1 MGTRTEHRAGNAAP
15 GSSFTAGTEAVN
27 ATYRSRLGADD
38 LSREVYC
45 ILGMPVDAVEMPS
58 VVHRIEAAATGKMPF
73 FISTPNLNFLV
84 NSQSNPEFRE
94 TLLLSDLC
102 SADGM
107 SIVCIAWL
115 IGVPINNRIAGC
127 DIFDALKTQHDLVKP
142 LKVFIFGGAE
152 GVALAASRSLNAEPS
167 GLCCVGA
174 HYPGFGSV
182 DDMSQRDII
191 DRINSS
197 DADLLVASLGAQKGQ
212 LWLQRNHHRLRVP
225 VRTHLGA
232 LVNFEAGTLKRAPGL
247 MQKLGLE
254 WLWRI
259 KEEPHLWRR
268 YWSDGRVLLRL
279 LVTKVL
285 PLAIWT
291 RWLELKYGR
300 RERDLV
306 INEHHGHES
315 VTVSLAGSATARY
328 VDEIIAAFRAAIAV
342 KKRIMIDFS
351 DTRAIDARFL
361 GLLLMMRKTLKDD
374 AAGPVLIGLSPEL
387 RRVFRLNGLEFLLSA
402 DKAL

>member
-1 MGTRTEHRAGNAAP
+1 M
-15 GSSFTAGTEAVN
+15 S
-27 ATYRSRLGADD
+27 DD

-45 ILGMPVDAVEMPS
+45 ILGMPVDAVEMLS
-58 VVHRIEAAATGKMPF
+58 VVRRIEAAATNKTPF

-102 SADGM
+102 PADGM
-107 SIVCIAWL
+107 SIICIAWL

-127 DIFDALKTQHDLVKP
+127 DIFDALKTEHDFVKP

-152 GVALAASRSLNAEPS
+152 GVALAASQSLNAERS

-182 DDMSQRDII
+182 DEMSQYDII
-191 DRINSS
+191 DQINAS

-212 LWLQRNHHRLRVP
+212 LWLQRNHHQLQVP

-232 LVNFEAGTLKRAPGL
+232 LVNFEAGTLRRAPAL
-247 MQKLGLE
+247 MQRLGLE

-268 YWSDGRVLLRL
+268 YWNDGRVLLRL
-279 LVTKVL
+279 LVTRVL

-291 RWLELKYGR
+291 CWLKLKYGR
-300 RERDLV
+300 REQDLV
-306 INEHHGHES
+306 IAQRHGDES
-315 VTVSLAGSATARY
+315 VTVSLVGSATARY
-328 VDEIIAAFRAAIAV
+328 VDKIIAAFTDAIAM

-351 DTRAIDARFL
+351 KTQAIDARFL
-361 GLLLMMRKTLKDD
+361 GLLLMIRKKLKGD
-374 AAGPVLIGLSPEL
+374 GTSPVLIGLSPEHK
-387 RRVFRLNGLEFLLSA
+387 RIIHLNGLEFLLSS